1 VFPRRLAKPFYTRLI
16 EIKKS
21 KNPFL
26 ERLLLAVDFNL
37 LAVDFKLLVNGFY
50 LLANNVY
57 FCMHKIP
64 NYTLLYYARKD
75 YHS

>member
-1 VFPRRLAKPFYTRLI
+1 MFFRRLPKALYTLLI
-16 EIKKS
+16 EIKKGE
-21 KNPFL
+21 NPFM
-26 ERLLLAVDFNL
+26 ERPLLVLDFKL
-37 LAVDFKLLVNGFY
+37 LAVDFKLLMNGFY

>member
-1 VFPRRLAKPFYTRLI
+1 M
-16 EIKKS
+16 EIKKGE
-21 KNPFL
+21 NP
-26 ERLLLAVDFNL
+26 LLQRSLLMIEFNL
-37 LAVDFKLLVNGFY
+37 LAVDFKLLVIGFY